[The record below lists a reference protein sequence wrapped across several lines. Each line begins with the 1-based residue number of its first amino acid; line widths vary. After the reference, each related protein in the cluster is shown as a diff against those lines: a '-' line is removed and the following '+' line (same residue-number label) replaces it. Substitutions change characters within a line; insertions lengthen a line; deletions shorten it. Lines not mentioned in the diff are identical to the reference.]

1 MPCQWPK
8 TDRFFQGTP
17 NILSRVSSCH
27 RIPGRRE
34 RIHVTPDLAIHMVW
48 ISIGLVWLAAA
59 SSLKSVAR
67 TEPLGSRLFHTL
79 AIVPAF
85 LLLFDSH
92 LNVGV
97 LNRRFVP
104 STSAVWWTGFALTL
118 AGAALAIWARLL
130 LGANW
135 SATVTVKQNHELMQT
150 GPYAIVR
157 HPIYSGFLLAML
169 GTAIAFGEVRGLIAL
184 ILAFI
189 AWRVKS
195 LIEERFMLDQ
205 FGEQYAQ
212 YKREVKA
219 LIPFVL

>member
-1 MPCQWPK
+1 M
-8 TDRFFQGTP
+8 T
-17 NILSRVSSCH
+17 L
-27 RIPGRRE
+27 
-34 RIHVTPDLAIHMVW
+34 DLAILIVW
-48 ISIGLVWLAAA
+48 IIIGLVWLAA
-59 SSLKSVAR
+59 SMSLKSVAR
-67 TEPLGSRLFHTL
+67 TEPLGSRLFHIL

-104 STSAVWWTGFALTL
+104 DTAAISWTGFSLTV
-118 AGAALAIWARLL
+118 AGASLAIWARLL

-135 SATVTVKQNHELMQT
+135 SAIVTVKQNHELKRT
-150 GPYAIVR
+150 GPYSIVR

-169 GTAIAFGEVRGLIAL
+169 GTAIAFGEIRGLIGLVIAL
-184 ILAFI
+184 I
-189 AWRVKS
+189 AWRMKS
-195 LIEERFMLDQ
+195 LVEERFMLDQ

>member
-1 MPCQWPK
+1 
-8 TDRFFQGTP
+8 
-17 NILSRVSSCH
+17 
-27 RIPGRRE
+27 
-34 RIHVTPDLAIHMVW
+34 VTTDLAILIVW
-48 ISIGLVWLAAA
+48 ICVGLVWLAASA
-59 SSLKSVAR
+59 SLKSIAR
-67 TEPLGSRLFHTL
+67 EEPLRSRLFHTV
-79 AIVPAF
+79 AILPAF

-92 LNVGV
+92 LNAGV

-104 STSAVWWTGFALTL
+104 DTPVIWWVGFALTV
-118 AGAALAIWARLL
+118 AGAAISIWARLL

-135 SATVTVKQNHELMQT
+135 SATVTVKQDHELMRT
-150 GPYAIVR
+150 GPYAMVR

-169 GTAIAFGEVRGLIAL
+169 GTAIAFGEIRGLIAL
-184 ILAFI
+184 VLAFI

-219 LIPFVL
+219 LIPFIL

>member
-1 MPCQWPK
+1 MGRPCPAAWHIFSKRLIYLCWTRHEPI
-8 TDRFFQGTP
+8 R
-17 NILSRVSSCH
+17 
-27 RIPGRRE
+27 
-34 RIHVTPDLAIHMVW
+34 VTPDLAILIVW
-48 ISIGLVWLAAA
+48 LSVGLVWLAAA

-67 TEPLGSRLFHTL
+67 AEPPGSRLFHTL

-92 LNVGV
+92 LNIGV
-97 LNRRFVP
+97 LNRRFIP
-104 STSAVWWTGFALTL
+104 DTPAVWWTGFALTV

-135 SATVTVKQNHELMQT
+135 SANVTVKQNHELKRT
-150 GPYAIVR
+150 GPYAVVR

-169 GTAIAFGEVRGLIAL
+169 GTAIAFGEIRGLIAL
-184 ILAFI
+184 VLAFI

-195 LIEERFMLDQ
+195 LVEERFMLDQ

-212 YKREVKA
+212 YKRDVKA

>member
-1 MPCQWPK
+1 M
-8 TDRFFQGTP
+8 T
-17 NILSRVSSCH
+17 L
-27 RIPGRRE
+27 
-34 RIHVTPDLAIHMVW
+34 DLAILTVW
-48 ISIGLVWLAAA
+48 IIVGLVWLAASA
-59 SSLKSVAR
+59 SLKSVAR
-67 TEPLGSRLFHTL
+67 TEPLGSRLFHIL
-79 AIVPAF
+79 GIALAF

-92 LNVGV
+92 LPIPA

-104 STSAVWWTGFALTL
+104 DTPAVWWTGFALTV

-135 SATVTVKQNHELMQT
+135 SATVTVKQDHELMRT
-150 GPYAIVR
+150 GPYAAVR

-169 GTAIAFGEVRGLIAL
+169 GTAIAFGEIRGLIGLVIAL
-184 ILAFI
+184 I
-189 AWRVKS
+189 AWRMKS

-205 FGEQYAQ
+205 FGEQYAR